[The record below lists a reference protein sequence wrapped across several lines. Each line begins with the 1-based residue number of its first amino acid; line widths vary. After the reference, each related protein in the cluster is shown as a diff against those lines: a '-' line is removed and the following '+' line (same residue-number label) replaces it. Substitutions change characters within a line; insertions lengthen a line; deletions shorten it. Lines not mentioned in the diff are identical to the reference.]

1 MDFNLL
7 IELTLILV
15 GALLGGLVS
24 FKLGQP
30 IVIGYI
36 FAGLLLGSFFPNFK
50 SEAPFV
56 SLIAEIGVALLL
68 FTIGLEF
75 SLDRLKKVGKPGIL
89 GAVLQIL
96 IVVAIFALLLPQIF
110 GFSYKTALFLGA
122 IASLSSTALVSKM
135 LSEKGELE
143 SSYGD
148 LILAWLIV
156 QDLAVVPLML
166 ILPVLTQEKNI
177 EVVPILLSI
186 IKAVITMYLIFMLG
200 KKGIPFIFK
209 KLALFDNRELLLVS
223 AFLFC
228 IGLATISEFIGLSF
242 SIGAFLAGMLLST
255 SVVNHEV
262 FTEIRPLRDL
272 FSSIFFVSLGYLI
285 SFSTILEN
293 VWLILLVS
301 ALVIVFKV
309 IVVLFLVLFFNYHSK
324 LAFVSSLALFQIGEF
339 SFILAKL
346 GFDKGILNLSVYQ
359 IAISSS
365 LITLILTPFI
375 FSKATVIYKFFRNF
389 VKKYVPHFYR
399 FLFKILDSDAKM
411 PRPRKLKI
419 KDHIVLVGYGRV
431 GKYIGRILD
440 LTGNDYVIIDL
451 HYKTISD
458 LRRRGVHSIYGDAI
472 NEDVL
477 SLAQIAKAKGI
488 VIAVPDV
495 VTSELVLK
503 SSRRMNPG
511 IKVIARAHREEDIAR
526 LSIRG
531 VKDIIE
537 PEFEASLEMGE
548 RILKILNHKSH
559 DIASFITKVR
569 DERRY

>member
-15 GALLGGLVS
+15 GALLGGLVF
-24 FKLGQP
+24 FKLGQA

-477 SLAQIAKAKGI
+477 GLAQIAKAKGI

>member
-15 GALLGGLVS
+15 WALLGGLVF

-36 FAGLLLGSFFPNFK
+36 FAGLLLGSFFPSFK
-50 SEAPFV
+50 SETPFV

-186 IKAVITMYLIFMLG
+186 IKAAITMYLIFMLG

-389 VKKYVPHFYR
+389 VKRYVPHLYR

-503 SSRRMNPG
+503 SSRRMNSG
-511 IKVIARAHREEDIAR
+511 IIVIARAHREEDIAR

-569 DERRY
+569 DE

>member
-15 GALLGGLVS
+15 GALLGGLVF

-186 IKAVITMYLIFMLG
+186 IKAAITMYLIFMLG

>member
-15 GALLGGLVS
+15 GALLGGLVF

>member
-15 GALLGGLVS
+15 WALLGGLVF

-36 FAGLLLGSFFPNFK
+36 FAGLLLGSFFPSFK

-242 SIGAFLAGMLLST
+242 S
-255 SVVNHEV
+255 
-262 FTEIRPLRDL
+262 
-272 FSSIFFVSLGYLI
+272 
-285 SFSTILEN
+285 TILEN

-389 VKKYVPHFYR
+389 VKRYVPHLYR

-503 SSRRMNPG
+503 SSRRMNSG
-511 IKVIARAHREEDIAR
+511 IIVIARAHREEDIAR

-569 DERRY
+569 DE